1 MTGQEAYDFS
11 RTWLAT
17 GGLIFLFVLFLGI
30 VAYALWPSNKKTFDR
45 MASLPLQD
53 DDDTPQ
59 GADAAAHKDDTESD
73 K

>member
-17 GGLIFLFVLFLGI
+17 GGLIFFVVLFLAI

-45 MASLPLQD
+45 MASLPMQD
-53 DDDTPQ
+53 DE
-59 GADAAAHKDDTESD
+59 TESE

>member
-17 GGLIFLFVLFLGI
+17 GGLIFFVVLFLAI

-45 MASLPLQD
+45 MASLPMQ
-53 DDDTPQ
+53 DDDTPD
-59 GADAAAHKDDTESD
+59 GDDAAADKDETESE

>member
-17 GGLIFLFVLFLGI
+17 GGLVFFFVLFLGI
-30 VAYALWPSNKKTFDR
+30 VAYALWPSNKRTFDR
-45 MASLPLQD
+45 MASLPMQD
-53 DDDTPQ
+53 DDAPN
-59 GADAAAHKDDTESD
+59 GGHADVHKDETESE

>member
-17 GGLIFLFVLFLGI
+17 GGLIFFFVLFLGI
-30 VAYALWPSNKKTFDR
+30 VAYALWPSNKRTFDR
-45 MASLPLQD
+45 MASLPMQ
-53 DDDTPQ
+53 DDDTPD
-59 GADAAAHKDDTESD
+59 GADAAVHKDETESE

>member
-1 MTGQEAYDFS
+1 MTGQEAYEFS

-17 GGLIFLFVLFLGI
+17 GGLIFFIVLFLGI

-45 MASLPLQD
+45 MASLPMQ
-53 DDDTPQ
+53 DDDTPN
-59 GADAAAHKDDTESD
+59 GAHAAAHKDETRSG